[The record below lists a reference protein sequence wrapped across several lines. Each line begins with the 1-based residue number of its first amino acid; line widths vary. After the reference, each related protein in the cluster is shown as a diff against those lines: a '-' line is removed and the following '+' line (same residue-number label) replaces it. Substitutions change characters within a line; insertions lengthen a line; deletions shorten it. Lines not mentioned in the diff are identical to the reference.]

1 MKKCDI
7 CGHLNDNTQL
17 FCGQCG
23 NKLTNTPPPNQFSQ
37 QPPIQNNPQQ
47 NTNYQYNNNP
57 QRAYYQ
63 PPNNGYN
70 PQQQYPP
77 IIVEKKKP
85 HGCLIT
91 LAVFGIIFLLII
103 VLGSCLAS
111 TGETNEAA
119 KTTSAASSENET
131 TKSPKEAKADFIKSC
146 ESFTYKEIA
155 RNPNKFMNKHAKFKG
170 EVIQIVEYGNDIT
183 LRVNITAE
191 ENSYAESGFTYSDTI
206 YVEYTRKDENES
218 RILEDDIINI
228 YGTLNGIKDYSSIL
242 GSQVSCPYLIA
253 EYIDI
258 ETS

>member
-7 CGHLNDNTQL
+7 CGHINDDTQL

-23 NKLTNTPPPNQFSQ
+23 NKLTNITPSNQFPQ

-47 NTNYQYNNNP
+47 NTSYQYNNNP
-57 QRAYYQ
+57 QEPYYQ
-63 PPNNGYN
+63 PSNNDCYN

-85 HGCLIT
+85 HGCLVT
-91 LAVFGIIFLLII
+91 LAVFGVIFLLII
-103 VLGSCLAS
+103 ILGSCGPSLSES
-111 TGETNEAA
+111 T
-119 KTTSAASSENET
+119 KTTVTASSGTES
-131 TKSPKEAKADFIKSC
+131 TKSPKAIKEDFIKSC

-155 RNPNKFMNKHAKFKG
+155 RNPNNYKGKHAKFKG
-170 EVIQIVEYGNDIT
+170 EVIQVIESGDDIT

-191 ENSYAESGFTYSDTI
+191 ENNYSENGYTYFDTI

-242 GSQVSCPYLIA
+242 GSEVSCPYLIA

-258 ETS
+258 ENV